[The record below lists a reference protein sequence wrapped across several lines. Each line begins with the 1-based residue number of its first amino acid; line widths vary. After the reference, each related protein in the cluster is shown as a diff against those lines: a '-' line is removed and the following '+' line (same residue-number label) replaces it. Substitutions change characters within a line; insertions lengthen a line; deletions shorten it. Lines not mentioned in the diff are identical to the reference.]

1 MQEQFANANIIT
13 DIGGGLDWQR
23 EGLLSILERLHQGDK
38 LRIVVAHRDRL
49 ARSGFELIEWLAHQN
64 GGSVL
69 VLNNQDASPESE
81 LTQDILAILDT
92 FSCSLHGL
100 RRYRKAIQEDQTLP
114 RQETETND

>member
-1 MQEQFANANIIT
+1 MPTSSPTSAEASTGNAKDSSPYWNDFTKEI
-13 DIGGGLDWQR
+13 
-23 EGLLSILERLHQGDK
+23 K

-49 ARSGFELIEWLAHQN
+49 ARFGFELIEWLAHQN

-69 VLNNQDASPESE
+69 VIENQDASPESE

-92 FSCSLHGL
+92 FSCRLHGL

-114 RQETETND
+114 RQETETSD